1 MTTDLTQEFNRAE
14 PSNPYNY
21 SKLDLAKKEQSVK
34 AAMRD
39 YPHIPSFYIE
49 MAYDVVANIEEI
61 EMTEIIQNDLWV
73 NYKKVIPDEKK

>member
-1 MTTDLTQEFNRAE
+1 MTTDLNQEFDRAE

-49 MAYDVVANIEEI
+49 
-61 EMTEIIQNDLWV
+61 
-73 NYKKVIPDEKK
+73 KKKGTRSNSFYQSHSGHVLFGTNARDSAQAHVI

>member
-1 MTTDLTQEFNRAE
+1 
-14 PSNPYNY
+14 
-21 SKLDLAKKEQSVK
+21 
-34 AAMRD
+34 MRD